1 MAEAATAD
9 QGAPG
14 EPQSDDIRPVVARRA
29 PGNLGLWLFF
39 GALLI
44 GGAWLFS
51 VMSANRADIDR
62 STIAAN
68 MPEAG
73 ARISSPPPLALPAE
87 FLGPDPYGP
96 REPVVARQL
105 APAPAREAPPPQII
119 ERVVVQAPSAPA
131 PAFEPLPMPPP
142 RPAVVF
148 DSAIAPPSASQP
160 VGQGQ
165 AGENARVRAGRL
177 ANPSLTVPQGT
188 VIPAVLETALDS
200 TRPGAV
206 RALVQRDIVG
216 FDGSRVLIP
225 RGSRLYGEY
234 EAGLGAGQNRALV
247 RWTRLLRPDG
257 VTIALD
263 APASDPL
270 GRAGIKGDVDGK
282 FFQRFGGAIL
292 QSVLDIGVGIAT
304 REASDG
310 VVVALPGS
318 TQNIDVVDRDQVQRT
333 LKVKHGTS
341 VSVFVARDLDF
352 STVDS

>member
-1 MAEAATAD
+1 MADAAAVD
-9 QGAPG
+9 QGVPG
-14 EPQSDDIRPVVARRA
+14 EAQSDDIRPIVARRT

-39 GALLI
+39 GALVI

-51 VMSANRADIDR
+51 VMSANRADIER
-62 STIAAN
+62 STITAN
-68 MPEAG
+68 LPEAG

-87 FLGPDPYGP
+87 FLGPDPYDP
-96 REPVVARQL
+96 RDLVMARQL
-105 APAPAREAPPPQII
+105 AAAPAREAAPPQII
-119 ERVVVQAPSAPA
+119 EHVIAAPRTPT
-131 PAFEPLPMPPP
+131 PVFEPLPPPSP
-142 RPAVVF
+142 RPAIVF
-148 DSAIAPPSASQP
+148 DSAIAPPSDSHP

-165 AGENARVRAGRL
+165 AGENARARAGRL
-177 ANPSLTVPQGT
+177 ASPSLTVPQGT

-206 RALVQRDIVG
+206 RALVQRDIYG
-216 FDGSRVLIP
+216 FDGSRVLIQ

-234 EAGLGAGQNRALV
+234 EAGLEAGQNRALV

-263 APASDPL
+263 SPASDPL
-270 GRAGIKGDVDGK
+270 GRAGIKGDVDSK